1 MGRNK
6 NGWSKNSKRTR
17 KKGWSQ
23 NDLAKLLQV
32 SRQTISKWET
42 ESAYLD
48 VERLMQLSDLFE
60 ISLDALIRDREV
72 PAKKLRV
79 QRART
84 GMTFW
89 DFLSKRWWLIFIFC
103 VVFSVVASH
112 RHNLNPVL
120 GLPKRNT
127 LEADYI

>member
-1 MGRNK
+1 MVGQRIRK
-6 NGWSKNSKRTR
+6 EREKR
-17 KKGWSQ
+17 GWSQ

-42 ESAYLD
+42 ESAYPD

-60 ISLDALIRDREV
+60 ISLDTLIRDREV
-72 PAKKLRV
+72 SAKKLWV

-89 DFLSKRWWLIFIFC
+89 DFLSKRWWLIF
-103 VVFSVVASH
+103 VFTWCLAW
-112 RHNLNPVL
+112 L
-120 GLPKRNT
+120 LPIVIRAFK
-127 LEADYI
+127 